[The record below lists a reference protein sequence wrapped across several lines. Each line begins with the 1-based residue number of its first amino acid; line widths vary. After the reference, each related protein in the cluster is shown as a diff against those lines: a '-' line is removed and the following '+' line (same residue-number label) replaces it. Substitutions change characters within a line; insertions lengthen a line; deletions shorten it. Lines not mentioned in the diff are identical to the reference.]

1 MFQYE
6 DITVTVA
13 LTKSIGRPKE
23 FGGGCETWWFLVKQ
37 ILFIEWKHQQIQG
50 LKQNSYEGVI
60 DLVKKSYKAALI
72 NLKDSVKLICIE

>member
-50 LKQNSYEGVI
+50 L
-60 DLVKKSYKAALI
+60 
-72 NLKDSVKLICIE
+72 